1 MSKRTKKPF
10 NAAAEANRLRH
21 EYPCNLF
28 LQIFPEFDG
37 DKFATVYVDNI
48 KIILD
53 IYKDNNIGFKALE
66 LFYDKH
72 LTIGAICE
80 ILGIKQASRY
90 VDEAIDIIKDN
101 KDVIFNG
108 FRHSKLRKSVISD
121 LRRTGFSK
129 ITAATLADCGLYSLK
144 DIKNLK
150 DGKTLIRKLSKD
162 LEPEVVGKALQ
173 NILKTMNDLGVD
185 TTKFGYVG
193 HGVKMP
199 APEEDNNVF
208 VLSEDINRIENY
220 EFNGLFETSF
230 KVKCPKCNR
239 YFRIRVVG
247 NIDNEGK
254 LRLEKNVNNES
265 GIFRCQHCDAPVNVD
280 KVDRFIRNYL

>member
-80 ILGIKQASRY
+80 ILGIKQASHY
-90 VDEAIDIIKDN
+90 VDEAIDTIKDN

-199 APEEDNNVF
+199 SPEEDNVF

>member
-1 MSKRTKKPF
+1 MSKKGKKPF

-48 KIILD
+48 KIILN
-53 IYKDNNIGFKALE
+53 IFKDDTLGFKALE

-72 LTIGAICE
+72 LTISAICE
-80 ILGIKQASRY
+80 ILGVKRVVDY
-90 VDEAIDIIKDN
+90 VDEAIETIKSN

-108 FRHSKLRKSVISD
+108 FRYSKLRKTIISN
-121 LRRTGFSK
+121 LHRTGFSK
-129 ITAATLADCGLYSLK
+129 ITAATLADCGLYSLN
-144 DIKNLK
+144 DIKALK

-162 LEPEVVGKALQ
+162 LEPEVVGKVLH
-173 NILKTMNDLGVD
+173 NVLKTMNDLGVD
-185 TTKFGYVG
+185 TTKFGYIG
-193 HGVKMP
+193 HGVKTP
-199 APEEDNNVF
+199 TPEDNSVF

-239 YFRIRVVG
+239 YFRIRVIG
-247 NIDNEGK
+247 NIDNEGR
-254 LRLEKNVNNES
+254 LRLEKNVNYES

-280 KVDRFIRNYL
+280 KVDRFIRNYI

>member
-53 IYKDNNIGFKALE
+53 IYKDNDIGFKALE

-80 ILGIKQASRY
+80 ILGIKKASHY
-90 VDEAIDIIKDN
+90 VDEAIDTIKDN

-199 APEEDNNVF
+199 SPEENNIF

-247 NIDNEGK
+247 KIDNEGK

>member
-1 MSKRTKKPF
+1 MSKRVKKPF

-28 LQIFPEFDG
+28 LKIFPEFDG
-37 DKFATVYVDNI
+37 AKFATVYVDNI

-80 ILGIKQASRY
+80 ILGVKRAGDY
-90 VDEAIDIIKDN
+90 AEEAINIIKDN

-108 FRHSKLRKSVISD
+108 FRYSKLRKSVISN
-121 LRRTGFSK
+121 LHKTGFSK
-129 ITAATLADCGLYSLK
+129 ITAAALADCGLYSLS

-150 DGKTLIRKLSKD
+150 DGKTLINKLSKEF
-162 LEPEVVGKALQ
+162 EPEVVGKVLQ
-173 NILKTMNDLGVD
+173 NILKTLNDLGVD

-193 HGVKMP
+193 HGVKISEP
-199 APEEDNNVF
+199 KKDSVF
-208 VLSEDINRIENY
+208 VLSENVNRITNY
-220 EFNGLFETSF
+220 EFNGLSETSF
-230 KVKCPKCNR
+230 KVQCPKCDR
-239 YFRIRVVG
+239 HFRIRVTGYV
-247 NIDNEGK
+247 DNEGK
-254 LRLEKNVNNES
+254 LRLDSNINNES
-265 GIFRCQHCDAPVNVD
+265 GIFYCQHCNAPVNVD